1 MKINPNLQRLKQLR
15 NELIIIGLIVIL
27 VIVAFIGY
35 YRKQSNLKVIEELKR
50 KSYAADTRHAMEI
63 DSLKFKL
70 LQDSLDIVD
79 LQRVHT
85 INHINQQ
92 DDKDKGNRDIV
103 IAIIPNAT
111 DEQRDRIWAA
121 YSPKN

>member
-1 MKINPNLQRLKQLR
+1 MPMTSRQLKKLYSD
-15 NELIIIGLIVIL
+15 IA
-27 VIVAFIGY
+27 VIVALVAIVTFIAILQY
-35 YRKQSNLKVIEELKR
+35 KNKVKDLKIEDLKR
-50 KSYAADTRHAMEI
+50 QAYADAVQDSI
-63 DSLKFKL
+63 LVDSLKLKI
-70 LQDSLDIVD
+70 LQDSLEIVD
-79 LQRVHT
+79 IQRVNSINT
-85 INHINQQ
+85 INKQ